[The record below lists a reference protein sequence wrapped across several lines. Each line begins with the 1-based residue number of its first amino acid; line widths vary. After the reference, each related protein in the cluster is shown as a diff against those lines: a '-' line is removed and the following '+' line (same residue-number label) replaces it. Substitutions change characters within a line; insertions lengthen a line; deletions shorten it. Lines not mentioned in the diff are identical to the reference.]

1 MKPETKLVGLIS
13 LNSNQI
19 LNELTKLDKLF
30 KDNRQI

>member
-1 MKPETKLVGLIS
+1 MKPETKLVGLIG

-19 LNELTKLDKLF
+19 LRELTKLYKLF